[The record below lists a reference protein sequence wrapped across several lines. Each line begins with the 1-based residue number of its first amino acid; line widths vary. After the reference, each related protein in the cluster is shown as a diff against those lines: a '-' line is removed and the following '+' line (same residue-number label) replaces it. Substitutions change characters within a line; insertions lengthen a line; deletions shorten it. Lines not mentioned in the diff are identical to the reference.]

1 MTDNKL
7 FEEYQNCF
15 KKINITIDNFFDSGI
30 SSAFS
35 ALTEKEKNNGAACID
50 IGAST
55 TKVVVMQDKKVIF
68 QKYFHLEVTMLL
80 KICIKV

>member
-7 FEEYQNCF
+7 FKEYENCF
-15 KKINITIDNFFDSGI
+15 KKININIDNFFDSGI

-35 ALTEKEKNNGAACID
+35 ALTEKEKNEGVACID

-55 TKVVVMQDKKVIF
+55 TKVVVMQEKS
-68 QKYFHLEVTMLL
+68 YFFKNTSTWR
-80 KICIKV
+80 